1 MTTHKISVS
10 FDDATLAAL
19 HRGARGEHRSVSNYL
34 AALVL
39 RAEGID
45 RRQRPDEAAWRSGVE
60 AMRNLI
66 LAGLDDPRG
75 PGGAPNAE
83 AMRRWVG
90 GLSPLPEVSDV

>member
-1 MTTHKISVS
+1 M
-10 FDDATLAAL
+10 ATDLTPAEIKAM
-19 HRGARGEHRSVSNYL
+19 R
-34 AALVL
+34 L
-39 RAEGID
+39 RAAEAND

-90 GLSPLPEVSDV
+90 GLSPRREASDG